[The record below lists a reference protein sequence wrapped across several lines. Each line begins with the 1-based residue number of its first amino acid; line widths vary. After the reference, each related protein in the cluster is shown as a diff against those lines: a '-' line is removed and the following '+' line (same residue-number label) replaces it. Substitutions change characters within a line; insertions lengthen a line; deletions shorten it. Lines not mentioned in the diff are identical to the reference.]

1 MSSSSKRKGDKAELE
16 VQAMIREN
24 LGVPARRA
32 LGAGRKDDMG
42 DIDGVPDT
50 AVQVANWT
58 DLSRAVR
65 IKLPTLERQMENSG
79 ATHGALFCR
88 RIGGHYVVVLTPE
101 MWFALMREALELNVD
116 DDIPLDGQITI
127 EVP

>member
-1 MSSSSKRKGDKAELE
+1 MTSPSKRKGDRGELE
-16 VQAMIREN
+16 VQTMLREE

-50 AVQVANWT
+50 AIQVTNT
-58 DLSRAVR
+58 QDLSGAVTR
-65 IKLPTLERQMENSG
+65 KLPQLELQMENKG

-88 RIGGHYVVVLTPE
+88 RRGGKWIVVLTPE
-101 MWFALMREALELNVD
+101 MWFALMREAIE
-116 DDIPLDGQITI
+116 IPAQPEQLDGQLVI
-127 EVP
+127 E